1 MFEKEENKKTMSVSE
16 ALATVQAF
24 NKKSNP
30 SREDEFLFIEAL
42 EYLIATENKP
52 EYMME
57 LGGYYYE
64 QRRFDLALKYY
75 EMASVFGIDAAD
87 ECLGYI
93 WYYGRTGERNYEKAF
108 WHYSRSME
116 RGNLTCAYKVADMY
130 KNGYYVEKDYNKY
143 VSMIEDLYPRVK
155 NCVYLHDP
163 VPEVF
168 TRLAKIRSRQGRKE
182 EAIQLYWKA
191 KNFLAQRLSYNAFF
205 GNLNV
210 MKWMI
215 DDLYQ
220 LIPFDVDNFDFYD
233 LYYLLKNPV
242 QIRFTYD
249 GKVQNLEALLEDG
262 TCVVHFNDKWY
273 RDRDEFF
280 AKACVAGERLTAVYN
295 QLEDFE
301 VL

>member
-93 WYYGRTGERNYEKAF
+93 WYYGRTGERNYE
-108 WHYSRSME
+108 
-116 RGNLTCAYKVADMY
+116 
-130 KNGYYVEKDYNKY
+130 
-143 VSMIEDLYPRVK
+143 
-155 NCVYLHDP
+155 
-163 VPEVF
+163 
-168 TRLAKIRSRQGRKE
+168 
-182 EAIQLYWKA
+182 
-191 KNFLAQRLSYNAFF
+191 
-205 GNLNV
+205 
-210 MKWMI
+210 
-215 DDLYQ
+215 
-220 LIPFDVDNFDFYD
+220 
-233 LYYLLKNPV
+233 
-242 QIRFTYD
+242 
-249 GKVQNLEALLEDG
+249 
-262 TCVVHFNDKWY
+262 
-273 RDRDEFF
+273 
-280 AKACVAGERLTAVYN
+280 
-295 QLEDFE
+295 
-301 VL
+301 

>member
-1 MFEKEENKKTMSVSE
+1 
-16 ALATVQAF
+16 
-24 NKKSNP
+24 
-30 SREDEFLFIEAL
+30 
-42 EYLIATENKP
+42 
-52 EYMME
+52 
-57 LGGYYYE
+57 
-64 QRRFDLALKYY
+64 
-75 EMASVFGIDAAD
+75 
-87 ECLGYI
+87 
-93 WYYGRTGERNYEKAF
+93 
-108 WHYSRSME
+108 ME